1 MSKQNQN
8 STKLNIHEKISC
20 ESLKRDADSEAQAL
34 VNDIASAYQS
44 GNQSLRGISEQ
55 FGISMLK
62 ARKLLITAGVYQS
75 ELADQIAEY
84 YRLGMSVE
92 EIEDILSLS
101 RASVHSYLPYSKV
114 VYNSQQISADAER
127 MKVYRTR
134 QRTLKKLKAS
144 MENRTGSVEESLW
157 NALKVFQD
165 YPFKTAK
172 NLSFSYEI
180 RGNEMFISRKE
191 KSVTRATIMLAFQKA
206 LELEG
211 HVSGPKKLGCFGASY
226 LYPVFIR
233 IGVITKVEPL
243 GPDGLSAEGVQLCLK
258 L

>member
-1 MSKQNQN
+1 MANQDKKPSEQNTHMEEN
-8 STKLNIHEKISC
+8 DKKV
-20 ESLKRDADSEAQAL
+20 KRYEGLIMPAL

-101 RASVHSYLPYSKV
+101 RASIHSYLPYSKV

-144 MENRTGSVEESLW
+144 MENWTGSVEESLW
-157 NALKVFQD
+157 NALKVFQG

-180 RGNEMFISRKE
+180 KGNEMFISRKE

-233 IGVITKVEPL
+233 IGVITKEEPL
-243 GPDGLSAEGVQLCLK
+243 GPGGLSAEGVQLCLK